1 MYLSILG
8 GALWG
13 VLIALPLVCFVGP
26 KKIYFPLYR
35 PGRLMNSRPQSVA
48 SGALLCYYLSAVL
61 GPAVLSR
68 SEVWQHRIDRWA
80 DRIKEHDQ
88 NLLSYLIV
96 LR

>member
-1 MYLSILG
+1 MRPNTDE
-8 GALWG
+8 
-13 VLIALPLVCFVGP
+13 ALPA
-26 KKIYFPLYR
+26 
-35 PGRLMNSRPQSVA
+35 QSVA
-48 SGALLCYYLSAVL
+48 SGALLCYCLSAVL

-96 LR
+96 LRWVSPSLLMGFAFSRE

>member
-13 VLIALPLVCFVGP
+13 VLIALPLVCFVSAT
-26 KKIYFPLYR
+26 
-35 PGRLMNSRPQSVA
+35 RLLSPTRQLTVFARTQSVA